1 MAYRIIPDY
10 NGQLALWVSEGI
22 KKGDFTWLKERL
34 CSFAFAE
41 DNKLLGGL
49 VFHNYE
55 PNHSVWWTVYSV
67 DKRWCNRR
75 MLRLMFGLAFEH
87 FKCERINI
95 IVDEDNIQSLNF
107 VQKLG
112 FKAEGRLRRFRDKN
126 KDSIVLGMLKS
137 ECRWLK
143 RGTQCV

>member
-1 MAYRIIPDY
+1 MTYRIVPDFD
-10 NGQLALWVSEGI
+10 GRLAYWVSE
-22 KKGDFTWLKERL
+22 KLQKGDSGWLKERL

-41 DNKLLGGL
+41 DNRLLGGL

-55 PNHSVWWTVYSV
+55 PNHSLWWTVYSE

-87 FKCERINI
+87 FNCRRINI
-95 IVDEDNIQSLNF
+95 LVDEDNAASLNF

-112 FKAEGRLRRFRDKN
+112 FKQEGRLRCFRKPD
-126 KDSIVLGMLKS
+126 KDSIVFGMLKS

-143 RGTQCV
+143 RGTH